1 MMRVITGLAR
11 GKQLKTLEGIATRP
25 TTERTKEAVF
35 STLFN
40 KTVDANVLDL
50 FAGSGQMG
58 IEALSRGAK
67 HCTFVEQARDAVAVI
82 KYNLDETRLGAKAKL
97 EFKEVLSFLDS
108 SKSKYDLIFLD
119 PPYGKGIVDET
130 IALIE
135 KCGLLS
141 SDGII
146 VAESDDIDDVKED
159 FGTIKMYRKSKYGRA
174 VVRYYA
180 VGNGE

>member
-11 GKQLKTLEGIATRP
+11 GKKLKTLEGMATRP

-35 STLFN
+35 STLFD

-82 KYNLDETRLGAKAKL
+82 RYNLGETRLDAKATL
-97 EFKEVLSFLDS
+97 EFKEVLSFLASDR
-108 SKSKYDLIFLD
+108 KKYDLIFLD
-119 PPYGKGIVDET
+119 PPYGKGLVDET
-130 IALIE
+130 VALIE
-135 KCGLLS
+135 KYGLLS
-141 SDGII
+141 DDGII
-146 VAESDDIDDVKED
+146 VAESDDVDEVEEA
-159 FGTIKMYRKSKYGRA
+159 FGNIKMYRKSKYGRA

-180 VGNGE
+180 NGE